1 MSVVRQGGRGR
12 RTALAAAGLW
22 TLGAA
27 AAACAQQ
34 ADAPGSAPAL
44 PASASASANA
54 AADTAVAPEA
64 RPTPRGVE
72 RPLWEAGLGV
82 AALNI
87 ADYRGSAHRRTL
99 WLPLP
104 YLIYRGQWLRAD
116 RDGARAVLLDSALA
130 EVDVSVGGS
139 APAASRDNPTR
150 AGMADLPATVEF
162 GPNLN
167 LTLWRERNAA
177 GATRGKFD
185 LRLPLRAVLTVQGSP
200 RRIGTV
206 FEPVANLDLA
216 GPTGWNLGLQGG
228 LLWGSRRYHQH
239 FYGVAADE
247 ASASRPAYEARAGRA
262 GWQALAAVS
271 RRVGPVWFGAY
282 LRHDDLGS
290 AVFADSP
297 LVERRRSWSG
307 GLGLSWVFAQSS
319 QMVRVTGLP

>member
-1 MSVVRQGGRGR
+1 MPAQ
-12 RTALAAAGLW
+12 AAASAPPAAPE
-22 TLGAA
+22 TAASGAA
-27 AAACAQQ
+27 DPEVRAA
-34 ADAPGSAPAL
+34 
-44 PASASASANA
+44 
-54 AADTAVAPEA
+54 
-64 RPTPRGVE
+64 PRGVE
-72 RPLWEAGLGV
+72 RPLWEAGLGL
-82 AALNI
+82 ATLNI

-116 RDGARAVLLDSALA
+116 RDGARAVLLDSSVA
-130 EVDVSVGGS
+130 EVDLSVGGT
-139 APAASRDNPTR
+139 APAASHDNPTR

-177 GATRGKFD
+177 GATRSKFD
-185 LRLPLRAVLTVQGSP
+185 LRLPLRAVLTMQGGP

-206 FEPVANLDLA
+206 FEPVANLDLGTSA
-216 GPTGWNLGLQGG
+216 GWSIGLQGG

-247 ASASRPAYEARAGRA
+247 ATASRPAYEARAGRA

-319 QMVRVTGLP
+319 QRVSVTGLP